1 MEKSSETN
9 EEIYRM
15 LGIISNI
22 VMRNSSSLNDYEK
35 EEIGKFLEKNRV
47 LIPKDKKYKPFKII
61 VKVEGE
67 FRETDKNY
75 LERKV
80 RSLNNIKDIV
90 IEELDITIGYGINM
104 IEMIGYFKNE
114 VNFSNEIKILEKI
127 GKSLGR
133 IGSDSLD
140 EFTAIVKIIDLI
152 ENREI
157 GYYPLRCY

>member
-1 MEKSSETN
+1 MEKSSETT

-22 VMRNSSSLNDYEK
+22 VMRNSSSLNNYEK

-47 LIPKDKKYKPFKII
+47 LIPKEKKYKPFKII

-90 IEELDITIGYGINM
+90 IEELEIIIGYGINT

-114 VNFSNEIKILEKI
+114 VNFSNGIKILEKI
-127 GKSLGR
+127 GKSLAR

-140 EFTAIVKIIDLI
+140 EFTAIIKIIDLI

-157 GYYPLRCY
+157 GYFPLRCY